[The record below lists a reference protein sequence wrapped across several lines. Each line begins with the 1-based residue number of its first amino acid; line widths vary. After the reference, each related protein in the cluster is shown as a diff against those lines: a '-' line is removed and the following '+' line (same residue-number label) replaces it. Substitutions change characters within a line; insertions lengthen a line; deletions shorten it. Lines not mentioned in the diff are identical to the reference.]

1 MRLACGKEIPSA
13 SRRWVMKKIMK
24 KIHFDIKGMSCSS
37 CQAHVQKA
45 AEGVAGVS
53 RVNVNLLKNCM
64 DLELDEN
71 TTSEDIVCQAVAA
84 AGYEAVVSAGGG
96 EAAKSVKKAAD
107 NGPSEF
113 TQMKQR
119 FFRSLA
125 FLIPLMYLSM
135 QGMAHWPL
143 PDCLLGERNT
153 LQFLFLQ
160 FLLLLPILFLNR
172 KFFSNGFRH
181 LLLRS
186 PNMDT
191 LIALG
196 SGAALVYS
204 VAAIFKLGTLMAAGD
219 WHAVGMLRMDV
230 HFESAGMILVLITF
244 GKMLETRAKGRT
256 GEAISKLMELA
267 PATAVVLRDG
277 VESEIP
283 LEQVVKGDTVVVKPG
298 SRIPVD
304 GTVLEGRSSVDQ
316 SAITGESMPVEKTV
330 GDTVTGA
337 TVNGGGYLQIR
348 ADAVGEDTTLSQI
361 VRMVEEAS
369 ASKAPIAKIA
379 DRVCG
384 VFVPVVLGLALL
396 ATVCWLLA
404 GAAFGIALTFGIA
417 VLVISCP
424 CALGLATPVAIMVG
438 TGRGAELGILFK
450 NAEALENFHHVDT
463 IVLDKTGTVTEGRPA
478 VVDCI
483 LADGVDEAEFWSLA
497 AALERSSEHPL
508 AQAILA
514 HAKELKT
521 EDLQA
526 EEFET
531 KPGIGVTAL
540 VKGRRLTI
548 GNRRVMES
556 FGGQSPLATQAEAQA
571 EAGKTPLYLADE
583 SRLLGFL
590 TVADKPRGN
599 AVAALNAL
607 RNHGIELVMLTGDN
621 KKTAEAIGKSLG
633 FSKVHAELYPN
644 DKERIVHE
652 MQAEGHRVAMVGD
665 GINDAPAL
673 TRADVGVAIG
683 AGTDIAIESA
693 DIVLSSSD
701 LNTLETALSL
711 SQAVMRNIKI
721 NLFWAFFYNL
731 LGIPIAA
738 GALYPLFGLRLTPM
752 LGAAAMSVS
761 SVFVVTNALRLR
773 FFRRGKS
780 TAVDDPNTVTLKVRG
795 MHCEHCVRYVTEA
808 LQGVEGVASVSVS
821 LEGKSAVVKLSHPVP
836 REQLI
841 EAVKN
846 VGFKAS

>member
-1 MRLACGKEIPSA
+1 M
-13 SRRWVMKKIMK
+13 
-24 KIHFDIKGMSCSS
+24 
-37 CQAHVQKA
+37 
-45 AEGVAGVS
+45 
-53 RVNVNLLKNCM
+53 
-64 DLELDEN
+64 
-71 TTSEDIVCQAVAA
+71 
-84 AGYEAVVSAGGG
+84 
-96 EAAKSVKKAAD
+96 
-107 NGPSEF
+107 
-113 TQMKQR
+113 
-119 FFRSLA
+119 
-125 FLIPLMYLSM
+125 
-135 QGMAHWPL
+135 
-143 PDCLLGERNT
+143 
-153 LQFLFLQ
+153 
-160 FLLLLPILFLNR
+160 
-172 KFFSNGFRH
+172 
-181 LLLRS
+181 
-186 PNMDT
+186 
-191 LIALG
+191 
-196 SGAALVYS
+196 
-204 VAAIFKLGTLMAAGD
+204 
-219 WHAVGMLRMDV
+219 
-230 HFESAGMILVLITF
+230 
-244 GKMLETRAKGRT
+244 
-256 GEAISKLMELA
+256 
-267 PATAVVLRDG
+267 
-277 VESEIP
+277 
-283 LEQVVKGDTVVVKPG
+283 KGDTVIVRPG

-304 GTVLEGRSSVDQ
+304 GTVLEGRSAVDQ
-316 SAITGESMPVEKTV
+316 SAITGESIPVEKMV

-348 ADAVGEDTTLSQI
+348 ADAVGEDTTLAQI
-361 VRMVEEAS
+361 VRMVEDAS

-384 VFVPVVLGLALL
+384 VFVPIVLGLALL
-396 ATVCWLLA
+396 ATVCWLLV
-404 GAAFGIALTFGIA
+404 GAAFGVALTFGIA

-478 VVDCI
+478 VIDCV
-483 LADGVDEAEFWSLA
+483 LADGVNEKEFWSLA
-497 AALERSSEHPL
+497 AALEHSSEHPL
-508 AQAILA
+508 AQAILS
-514 HAKELKT
+514 HATELNA
-521 EDLQA
+521 EELQA

-548 GNRRVMES
+548 GNRRVVEG
-556 FGGQSPLATQAEAQA
+556 FGDDSPLVAQA
-571 EAGKTPLYLADE
+571 EAKAEAGETPLYLADE

-607 RNHGIELVMLTGDN
+607 RGHNIDLVMLTGDN
-621 KKTAEAIGKSLG
+621 KRTAEAIGKSLG
-633 FSKVHAELYPN
+633 FTKVHAELYPN
-644 DKERIVHE
+644 DKERIVRE

-701 LNTLETALSL
+701 LNTLETALAL
-711 SQAVMRNIKI
+711 SQAVMRNIKM

-738 GALYPLFGLRLTPM
+738 GALVKLCGIRLTPM
-752 LGAAAMSVS
+752 LGAAAMSCS

-773 FFRRGKS
+773 FFRRGKNS
-780 TAVDDPNTVTLKVRG
+780 GNVTDDPNTVHLKVRG

-808 LQGVEGVASVSVS
+808 LRGVDGVADVSVS

-836 REQLI
+836 RENLT
-841 EAVKN
+841 EAVKH

>member
-1 MRLACGKEIPSA
+1 
-13 SRRWVMKKIMK
+13 MKKV
-24 KIHFDIKGMSCSS
+24 HFDIKGMSCSS

-64 DLELDEN
+64 DLELDEAS
-71 TTSEDIVCQAVAA
+71 TSEDAVCQAVAA
-84 AGYEAVVSAGGG
+84 AGYEAVVSDKGG
-96 EAAKSVKKAAD
+96 ETAKSVKKKAD
-107 NGPSEF
+107 GPSEF
-113 TQMKQR
+113 TLMKQR

-135 QGMAHWPL
+135 QAMAHWPL
-143 PDCLLGERNT
+143 PKCLLGAQNT

-172 KFFSNGFRH
+172 HFFSNGLRH

-196 SGAALVYS
+196 SGAALIYS
-204 VAAIFKLGTLMAAGD
+204 VAGIFKLGPLMAAAN
-219 WHAVGMLRMDV
+219 WHAVEMLRMDV

-267 PATAVVLRDG
+267 PATAVVLRNG

-304 GTVLEGRSSVDQ
+304 GTVVDGRSSVDQ

-348 ADAVGEDTTLSQI
+348 AAAVGEDTTLAQI
-361 VRMVEEAS
+361 VRMVEDAS

-384 VFVPVVLGLALL
+384 VFVPIVLGLALL
-396 ATVCWLLA
+396 ATICWLLA
-404 GAAFGIALTFGIA
+404 GAAFGVALTFGIA

-478 VVDCI
+478 VVDCV

-508 AQAILA
+508 AQAILS
-514 HAKELKT
+514 HAKELKV
-521 EDLQA
+521 EDIQA

-548 GNRRVMES
+548 GNRRVVEG
-556 FGGQSPLATQAEAQA
+556 FGDDSPLVAQA
-571 EAGKTPLYLADE
+571 EAKAEVGETPLYLADE

-590 TVADKPRGN
+590 TVADKPRAN

-607 RNHGIELVMLTGDN
+607 RGHNIDLVMLTGDN
-621 KKTAEAIGKSLG
+621 KRTAEAIGKSLG
-633 FSKVHAELYPN
+633 FTKVHAELYPN
-644 DKERIVHE
+644 DKERIVRE

-701 LNTLETALSL
+701 LNTLETALAL
-711 SQAVMRNIKI
+711 SQAVMRNIKM

-738 GALYPLFGLRLTPM
+738 GALYKLCGIRLTPM
-752 LGAAAMSVS
+752 LGAAAMSCS

-780 TAVDDPNTVTLKVRG
+780 AAADDPNTVVLKVRG

-808 LQGVEGVASVSVS
+808 LQSVDGVADVSVS

-836 REQLI
+836 RENLT
-841 EAVKN
+841 EAVKH

>member
-1 MRLACGKEIPSA
+1 
-13 SRRWVMKKIMK
+13 MKKV
-24 KIHFDIKGMSCSS
+24 HFDIKGMSCSS

-64 DLELDEN
+64 DLELDES

-96 EAAKSVKKAAD
+96 ETARNVKKGAD

-172 KFFSNGFRH
+172 KFFGNGFRH

-196 SGAALVYS
+196 SGAALIYS
-204 VAAIFKLGTLMAAGD
+204 VAGIFKLGPLMAVGD

-244 GKMLETRAKGRT
+244 GKMLETRAKGCT

-267 PATAVVLRDG
+267 PATAVVLRNG

-316 SAITGESMPVEKTV
+316 SAITGESMPVEKTI

-337 TVNGGGYLQIR
+337 TVNGGGYLRIR
-348 ADAVGEDTTLSQI
+348 ADAVGEDTTLAQI
-361 VRMVEEAS
+361 VRMVEDAS

-384 VFVPVVLGLALL
+384 VFVPIVLGLALV

-404 GAAFGIALTFGIA
+404 GAAFGVALTFGIA

-478 VVDCI
+478 VIDCV

-514 HAKELKT
+514 HAKEFKT
-521 EDLQA
+521 EELQA

-556 FGGQSPLATQAEAQA
+556 FGVQSPLVTQAEAKA
-571 EAGKTPLYLADE
+571 EAGETPLYLADE

-590 TVADKPRGN
+590 TVADKPRAN

-607 RNHGIELVMLTGDN
+607 RSHNIDLVMLTGDN
-621 KKTAEAIGKSLG
+621 KRTAEAIGKSLG
-633 FSKVHAELYPN
+633 FTKVHAELYPN
-644 DKERIVHE
+644 DKERIVRE

-701 LNTLETALSL
+701 LNTLETALAL
-711 SQAVMRNIKI
+711 SQAVMRNIKM

-738 GALYPLFGLRLTPM
+738 GALYKLCGIRLTPM
-752 LGAAAMSVS
+752 LGAAAMSCS

-780 TAVDDPNTVTLKVRG
+780 AAADDPNTVTLKVRG

-808 LQGVEGVASVSVS
+808 LQGVDGVADVAVS

-836 REQLI
+836 RENLT
-841 EAVKN
+841 EAVKH

>member
-1 MRLACGKEIPSA
+1 
-13 SRRWVMKKIMK
+13 MK

-404 GAAFGIALTFGIA
+404 GAAFGMALTFGIA

-478 VVDCI
+478 VVDCV
-483 LADGVDEAEFWSLA
+483 LANGVDEAEFWSLA
-497 AALERSSEHPL
+497 AALEHSSEHPL
-508 AQAILA
+508 AQAILV
-514 HAKELKT
+514 HAKELKA
-521 EDLQA
+521 EELQA

-556 FGGQSPLATQAEAQA
+556 FSGQSPLAAQAEAQA
-571 EAGKTPLYLADE
+571 EAGRTPLYLADE

-633 FSKVHAELYPN
+633 FTKVHAELYPN
-644 DKERIVHE
+644 DKERIVRE

-701 LNTLETALSL
+701 LNTLETALAL
-711 SQAVMRNIKI
+711 SQAVMRNIKM

-731 LGIPIAA
+731 LGIPFAA

-780 TAVDDPNTVTLKVRG
+780 TAVDDPNTVVLKVRG

-808 LQGVEGVASVSVS
+808 LQGVEGVASVAVS
-821 LEGKSAVVKLSHPVP
+821 LEGKSAVVKLSRPVK
-836 REQLI
+836 RETLI
-841 EAVKN
+841 EAVKQA
-846 VGFKAS
+846 GFKAS

>member
-1 MRLACGKEIPSA
+1 
-13 SRRWVMKKIMK
+13 MKKV
-24 KIHFDIKGMSCSS
+24 HFDIKGMSCSS
-37 CQAHVQKA
+37 CQVHVQKA

-53 RVNVNLLKNCM
+53 HVNVNLLRNCM
-64 DLELDEN
+64 DLELDEGAA
-71 TTSEDIVCQAVAA
+71 SEDTVCQAIAA
-84 AGYEAVVSAGGG
+84 AGYEAVVSHDGNDESRKG
-96 EAAKSVKKAAD
+96 AKTMEK
-107 NGPSEF
+107 GPDEF

-119 FFRSLA
+119 FLRSLA
-125 FLIPLMYLSM
+125 FLVPLMYLSM

-143 PDCLLGERNT
+143 PNCLLGEQNT
-153 LQFLFLQ
+153 LSFLFLQ

-172 KFFSNGFRH
+172 KFFSNGLRH
-181 LLLRS
+181 LVLRS

-196 SGAALVYS
+196 SGAALIYS
-204 VAAIFKLGTLMAAGD
+204 VAGIFKLGPLMAARN
-219 WHAVGMLRMDV
+219 WEAVGMLRMDV

-267 PATAVVLRDG
+267 PVTAVVLRNG
-277 VESEIP
+277 IESEIP
-283 LEQVVKGDTVVVKPG
+283 LEQVMKGDTVIVRPG

-304 GTVLEGRSSVDQ
+304 GMVLEGRSSVDQ

-330 GDTVTGA
+330 GDNVTGA
-337 TVNGGGYLQIR
+337 TVNGSGYLQIR
-348 ADAVGEDTTLSQI
+348 ADAIGDDTTLAQI

-384 VFVPVVLGLALL
+384 VFVPIVLGLALL
-396 ATVCWLLA
+396 ATICWLVA
-404 GAAFGIALTFGIA
+404 GATFGVALTFGIA

-478 VVDCI
+478 IVNCV
-483 LADGVDEAEFWSLA
+483 LADGVKESDFWSLA

-508 AQAILA
+508 AQTILA
-514 HAKELKT
+514 KAKEMNV
-521 EDLQA
+521 EDLHA
-526 EEFET
+526 EEFEML
-531 KPGIGVTAL
+531 PGIGVTAS

-548 GNRRVMES
+548 GNRRVVEG
-556 FGGQSPLATQAEAQA
+556 FRDESPLVTQAEVRA
-571 EAGKTPLYLADE
+571 EAGETPLYLANDKQ
-583 SRLLGFL
+583 LLGFL
-590 TVADKPRGN
+590 TVADKPRAN
-599 AVAALNAL
+599 AFVSLNAL
-607 RNHGIELVMLTGDN
+607 RRHNIDLVMLTGDN
-621 KKTAEAIGKSLG
+621 KRTAEAIGKSLG
-633 FSKVHAELYPN
+633 FTKVYAELYPN

-652 MQAEGHRVAMVGD
+652 MQTEGHRVAMVGD

-701 LNTLETALSL
+701 LSTLETALAL
-711 SQAVMRNIKI
+711 SQAVMRNIKM

-738 GALYPLFGLRLTPM
+738 GALVSLCGLRLTPM

-773 FFRRGKS
+773 FFRNGKNDK
-780 TAVDDPNTVTLKVRG
+780 TAIDEDDAPNTITLKVRG
-795 MHCEHCVRYVTEA
+795 MKCDHCVRYVTDA
-808 LQGVEGVASVSVS
+808 LRAVDGVTDVSVS
-821 LEGKSAVVKLSHPVP
+821 LEAKKAVVKISHPVP
-836 REQLI
+836 KEQLA
-841 EAVKN
+841 EAVKKA
-846 VGFKAS
+846 GFKVNA

>member
-1 MRLACGKEIPSA
+1 
-13 SRRWVMKKIMK
+13 MKKV
-24 KIHFDIKGMSCSS
+24 HFDIKGMSCSS

-64 DLELDEN
+64 DLELDESA
-71 TTSEDIVCQAVAA
+71 TSEDIVCQAVAA
-84 AGYEAVVSAGGG
+84 AGYEAVVSVGGG
-96 EAAKSVKKAAD
+96 ETAKSVKKAAD

-277 VESEIP
+277 IESEIP

-424 CALGLATPVAIMVG
+424 CALGLATLVAIMVG

-478 VVDCI
+478 VVDCV
-483 LADGVDEAEFWSLA
+483 LADGVDETEFWSLA

-521 EDLQA
+521 EELQT

-548 GNRRVMES
+548 GNRRVMENFS
-556 FGGQSPLATQAEAQA
+556 EQSSLAAQAEAQA
-571 EAGKTPLYLADE
+571 EAGRTPLYLADE

-607 RNHGIELVMLTGDN
+607 RSHNIDLVMLTGDN

-633 FSKVHAELYPN
+633 FTKVHAELYPN
-644 DKERIVHE
+644 DKERIVRE

-701 LNTLETALSL
+701 LNTLETALAL
-711 SQAVMRNIKI
+711 SQAVMRNIKM

-738 GALYPLFGLRLTPM
+738 GVLYPLFGLRLTPM
-752 LGAAAMSVS
+752 LGAAAMSCS

-808 LQGVEGVASVSVS
+808 LQGVDGVADVAVS
-821 LEGKSAVVKLSHPVP
+821 LEGKSAVVKLSHPVQK
-836 REQLI
+836 ELLI

>member
-1 MRLACGKEIPSA
+1 
-13 SRRWVMKKIMK
+13 MKKV
-24 KIHFDIKGMSCSS
+24 HFDIKGMSCSS

-71 TTSEDIVCQAVAA
+71 TTSEDAICQAVAS
-84 AGYEAVVSAGGG
+84 AGYEAVVSRSGDD
-96 EAAKSVKKAAD
+96 AARKKTKKTES
-107 NGPSEF
+107 GPSEF

-135 QGMAHWPL
+135 QSMAHWPL
-143 PDCLLGERNT
+143 PSCLLGERNT

-172 KFFSNGFRH
+172 KFFSNGLRH

-204 VAAIFKLGTLMAAGD
+204 VAGIFKLGTLMAAEN
-219 WHAVGMLRMDV
+219 WEAVGMLRMDV
-230 HFESAGMILVLITF
+230 HFESSGMILVLITF

-283 LEQVVKGDTVVVKPG
+283 LEEVVKGDTVIVRPG

-304 GTVLEGRSSVDQ
+304 GMVLEGKSAVDQ

-330 GDTVTGA
+330 GDSVTGA

-348 ADAVGEDTTLSQI
+348 ADAVGDDTTLAQI

-404 GAAFGIALTFGIA
+404 GAAFGVALTYGIA

-450 NAEALENFHHVDT
+450 NAEALETFHHVDT

-478 VVDCI
+478 VIDCA
-483 LADGVDEAEFWSLA
+483 LADGVNEVEFWSLA

-508 AQAILA
+508 AQAVLA
-514 HAKELKT
+514 KAKDLNVEELHA
-521 EDLQA
+521 ED
-526 EEFET
+526 FET
-531 KPGIGVTAL
+531 LPGIGVTAT

-548 GNRRVMES
+548 GNRRILES
-556 FGGQSPLATQAEAQA
+556 FENQSSLAEQAESQA
-571 EAGKTPLYLADE
+571 EAGKTPLYLADDKK
-583 SRLLGFL
+583 LLGFL
-590 TVADKPRGN
+590 TVADKPRAN
-599 AVAALNAL
+599 AVEALNAL
-607 RNHGIELVMLTGDN
+607 RQHGINLVMLTGDN
-621 KKTAEAIGKSLG
+621 KRTAEAIGKSLG
-633 FSKVHAELYPN
+633 FTKVYAELYPN
-644 DKERIVHE
+644 DKERSVRE
-652 MQAEGHRVAMVGD
+652 MQAEGHRVVMVGD

-673 TRADVGVAIG
+673 TRANVGVAIG

-693 DIVLSSSD
+693 DIVLSGSD
-701 LNTLETALSL
+701 LSTLETALAL
-711 SQAVMRNIKI
+711 SQAVMRNIKM

-738 GALYPLFGLRLTPM
+738 GALVSLCGLRLTPM

-773 FFRRGKS
+773 FFRRGKDDK
-780 TAVDDPNTVTLKVRG
+780 TAVDDPNTIVLKVRG

-808 LQGVEGVASVSVS
+808 LRAVDGVADVSVS
-821 LEGKSAVVKLSHPVP
+821 LEGKKAVVKLSHPVP
-836 REQLI
+836 KEQLA
-841 EAVKN
+841 EAVRKA
-846 VGFKAS
+846 GFKASF

>member
-1 MRLACGKEIPSA
+1 
-13 SRRWVMKKIMK
+13 MK

-64 DLELDEN
+64 DLELDESA
-71 TTSEDIVCQAVAA
+71 TSEDIVCQAVAA
-84 AGYEAVVSAGGG
+84 AGYEAVVSVGGG
-96 EAAKSVKKAAD
+96 ETAKSVKKAAD

-277 VESEIP
+277 IESEIP

-304 GTVLEGRSSVDQ
+304 GTVLEGKSSVDQ
-316 SAITGESMPVEKTV
+316 SAITGESMPVEKNV

-478 VVDCI
+478 VVDCV
-483 LADGVDEAEFWSLA
+483 LADGVDETEFWSLA

-521 EDLQA
+521 EELQT

-548 GNRRVMES
+548 GNRRVMENFS
-556 FGGQSPLATQAEAQA
+556 EQTSLATQAEAQA
-571 EAGKTPLYLADE
+571 EAGRTPLYLADE

-590 TVADKPRGN
+590 TVADKPRDN

-633 FSKVHAELYPN
+633 FTKVHAELYPN
-644 DKERIVHE
+644 DKERIVRE

-701 LNTLETALSL
+701 LNTLEMALAL
-711 SQAVMRNIKI
+711 SQAVMRNIKM

-738 GALYPLFGLRLTPM
+738 GVLYPLFGLRLTPM

-780 TAVDDPNTVTLKVRG
+780 AAVDDPNTVTLKVRG

-808 LQGVEGVASVSVS
+808 LQGVEGVANVAVS
-821 LEGKSAVVKLSHPVP
+821 LEGKSAVVKLSHPVQK
-836 REQLI
+836 ELLI

>member
-1 MRLACGKEIPSA
+1 
-13 SRRWVMKKIMK
+13 MKKV
-24 KIHFDIKGMSCSS
+24 HFNIKGMSCSS

-64 DLELDEN
+64 DLELDEGM
-71 TTSEDIVCQAVAA
+71 TSEDVVCQAVAA
-84 AGYEAVVSAGGG
+84 AGYEAVVSVGGG
-96 EAAKSVKKAAD
+96 ETAKNVKKAAE

-113 TQMKQR
+113 TLMKQR

-125 FLIPLMYLSM
+125 FLVPLMYLSM

-143 PDCLLGERNT
+143 PNCLLGERNT

-304 GTVLEGRSSVDQ
+304 GTVLEGKSSVDQ
-316 SAITGESMPVEKTV
+316 SAITGESMPVEKIV

-478 VVDCI
+478 VVDCV
-483 LADGVDEAEFWSLA
+483 LADGVDAAEFWSLA

-514 HAKELKT
+514 HAKELKA

-526 EEFET
+526 EEFEI
-531 KPGIGVTAL
+531 KPGIGVAAL

-548 GNRRVMES
+548 GNRRVMEN
-556 FGGQSPLATQAEAQA
+556 FGEQSSLASQAEAQA
-571 EAGKTPLYLADE
+571 EAGRTPLYLADE

-599 AVAALNAL
+599 AVAVLNAL
-607 RNHGIELVMLTGDN
+607 RSHNIDLVMLTGDN

-633 FSKVHAELYPN
+633 FTKVHAELYPN
-644 DKERIVHE
+644 DKERIVRE

-701 LNTLETALSL
+701 LNTLETALAL
-711 SQAVMRNIKI
+711 SQAVMRNIKM

-780 TAVDDPNTVTLKVRG
+780 ATVDDPNTVVLKVRG

-808 LQGVEGVASVSVS
+808 LQGVEGVADVSVS
-821 LEGKSAVVKLSHPVP
+821 LEGKSAVVKLSHPVQK
-836 REQLI
+836 EQLI

>member
-1 MRLACGKEIPSA
+1 
-13 SRRWVMKKIMK
+13 
-24 KIHFDIKGMSCSS
+24 
-37 CQAHVQKA
+37 
-45 AEGVAGVS
+45 
-53 RVNVNLLKNCM
+53 
-64 DLELDEN
+64 
-71 TTSEDIVCQAVAA
+71 
-84 AGYEAVVSAGGG
+84 
-96 EAAKSVKKAAD
+96 
-107 NGPSEF
+107 
-113 TQMKQR
+113 
-119 FFRSLA
+119 
-125 FLIPLMYLSM
+125 
-135 QGMAHWPL
+135 
-143 PDCLLGERNT
+143 
-153 LQFLFLQ
+153 
-160 FLLLLPILFLNR
+160 
-172 KFFSNGFRH
+172 
-181 LLLRS
+181 
-186 PNMDT
+186 
-191 LIALG
+191 
-196 SGAALVYS
+196 
-204 VAAIFKLGTLMAAGD
+204 
-219 WHAVGMLRMDV
+219 MLRMDV

-304 GTVLEGRSSVDQ
+304 GTVVDGRSSVDQ

-337 TVNGGGYLQIR
+337 TVNGGGYLRIR
-348 ADAVGEDTTLSQI
+348 ADAVGEDTTLAQI
-361 VRMVEEAS
+361 VRMVEDAS

-379 DRVCG
+379 NRVCG
-384 VFVPVVLGLALL
+384 VFVPIVLGLALL
-396 ATVCWLLA
+396 ATICWLLA
-404 GAAFGIALTFGIA
+404 GAAFGVALTFGIA

-478 VVDCI
+478 VVDCV
-483 LADGVDEAEFWSLA
+483 LADCVDEAEFWSLA
-497 AALERSSEHPL
+497 AALEHSSEHPL
-508 AQAILA
+508 AQAILS
-514 HAKELKT
+514 HAKELKA
-521 EDLQA
+521 EDIQA

-548 GNRRVMES
+548 GNRRVVEG
-556 FGGQSPLATQAEAQA
+556 FGDDSPLVAQA
-571 EAGKTPLYLADE
+571 EGKAEAGETPLYLADE

-590 TVADKPRGN
+590 TVADKPRAN

-607 RNHGIELVMLTGDN
+607 RGHNIDLVMLTGDN
-621 KKTAEAIGKSLG
+621 KRTAEAIGKSLG
-633 FSKVHAELYPN
+633 FTKVHAELYPN
-644 DKERIVHE
+644 DKERIVRE

-701 LNTLETALSL
+701 LNTLETALAL
-711 SQAVMRNIKI
+711 SQAVMRNIKM

-738 GALYPLFGLRLTPM
+738 GALYKLCGIRLTPM
-752 LGAAAMSVS
+752 LGAAAMSCS

-780 TAVDDPNTVTLKVRG
+780 AAADDPNTVVLKVRG

-808 LQGVEGVASVSVS
+808 LQGVDGVADVVVS

-836 REQLI
+836 RENLT
-841 EAVKN
+841 EAVKH

>member
-1 MRLACGKEIPSA
+1 
-13 SRRWVMKKIMK
+13 MK

-196 SGAALVYS
+196 SGAALIYS

-404 GAAFGIALTFGIA
+404 GAAFGMALTFGIA

-478 VVDCI
+478 VVDCV
-483 LADGVDEAEFWSLA
+483 LANGVDEAEFWSLA
-497 AALERSSEHPL
+497 AALEHSSEHPL
-508 AQAILA
+508 AQAILV
-514 HAKELKT
+514 HAKELKA
-521 EDLQA
+521 EELQA

-556 FGGQSPLATQAEAQA
+556 FSGQSPLAAQAEAQA
-571 EAGKTPLYLADE
+571 EAGRTPLYLADE

-633 FSKVHAELYPN
+633 FTKVHAELYPN
-644 DKERIVHE
+644 DKERIVRE

-701 LNTLETALSL
+701 LNTLETALAL
-711 SQAVMRNIKI
+711 SQAVMRNIKM

-780 TAVDDPNTVTLKVRG
+780 TAVDDPNTVVLKVRG

-808 LQGVEGVASVSVS
+808 LQGVEGVASVAVS